1 MSVQRAVRQVH
12 AHRRP
17 LVQNRECDRPVRLG
31 GAIRDADRSGWS
43 AAVAEPEHPAIAA
56 HFADAAA
63 DLIGERLKGQSAIRR
78 RQGARQ
84 GVAWPVRRLLG
95 QEELY
100 RFIEA
105 AQQQTAIALERHSAA
120 RRQIGTERQ
129 MVAVDRGEKEQGAH
143 ALVEVA
149 GFLTKNVQIGT
160 FVE

>member
-1 MSVQRAVRQVH
+1 MSLQALCDRSMRTGVRSRSIGNGPSGCGSAQQFGTQPQRMVGGMAETEH
-12 AHRRP
+12 P
-17 LVQNRECDRPVRLG
+17 LV
-31 GAIRDADRSGWS
+31 
-43 AAVAEPEHPAIAA
+43 AA
-56 HFADAAA
+56 HLADAAA
-63 DLIGERLKGQSAIRR
+63 HLVGERLKGQCAIGR
-78 RQGARQ
+78 RQGAGQ

-100 RFIEA
+100 RLIEA